1 MNKMFLHALA
11 YILCATT
18 YATAAPETC
27 LFNKTENDFS
37 IQLYYTK
44 VDSMPLGKESIKFS
58 KAQSAELKKTFW
70 LYAPTNTWVRSFAE
84 KRHYIKKMLEAFDGK
99 EAESLSLIFPSSEA
113 SFFIHFAVNFAENGC
128 LKIIIHTKSTTE
140 KLPQHIEN
148 LLKSLVSQDNFF
160 KKHIQCPLEKNTR
173 ALKIIGGTCLTG
185 CGIVVTARRTGIL
198 ENFNGEGIK
207 KHLKK
212 LYYLFSDSTPNLPGI
227 STDIDYYAVLSI
239 PKNASEEDIKE
250 AYKKLARK
258 WHPDKNA
265 SEDPAKI
272 KEGNAFL
279 KRHGRAEKTTTKE
292 IATEVFKLVGEANS
306 VLSDE
311 KQRKDY
317 DSAYDRAKN
326 SF

>member
-113 SFFIHFAVNFAENGC
+113 SFFIHFAVNFA
-128 LKIIIHTKSTTE
+128 
-140 KLPQHIEN
+140 
-148 LLKSLVSQDNFF
+148 
-160 KKHIQCPLEKNTR
+160 
-173 ALKIIGGTCLTG
+173 
-185 CGIVVTARRTGIL
+185 
-198 ENFNGEGIK
+198 
-207 KHLKK
+207 
-212 LYYLFSDSTPNLPGI
+212 
-227 STDIDYYAVLSI
+227 
-239 PKNASEEDIKE
+239 
-250 AYKKLARK
+250 
-258 WHPDKNA
+258 
-265 SEDPAKI
+265 
-272 KEGNAFL
+272 
-279 KRHGRAEKTTTKE
+279 
-292 IATEVFKLVGEANS
+292 
-306 VLSDE
+306 
-311 KQRKDY
+311 
-317 DSAYDRAKN
+317 
-326 SF
+326 